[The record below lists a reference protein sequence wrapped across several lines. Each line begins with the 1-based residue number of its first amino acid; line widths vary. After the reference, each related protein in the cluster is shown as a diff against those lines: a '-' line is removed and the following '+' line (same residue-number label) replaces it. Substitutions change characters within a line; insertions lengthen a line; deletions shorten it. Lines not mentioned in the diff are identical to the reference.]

1 MSFAILL
8 LQIIKPMILI
18 SLESSEDFWEDDF
31 DKTIIES
38 DIIPPFLVSLGSK
51 GAILIKNQ
59 IKEMNK
65 KFELGNTVFMK
76 DYYILLKD
84 YFLHISNNEQ
94 LLKDIYKKQKKLF
107 PF

>member
-1 MSFAILL
+1 
-8 LQIIKPMILI
+8 MILTEI
-18 SLESSEDFWEDDF
+18 FLNQ
-31 DKTIIES
+31 TL
-38 DIIPPFLVSLGSK
+38 IPPFLVSLGVK
-51 GAILIKNQ
+51 EPYLLENQ

-94 LLKDIYKKQKKLF
+94 LLKDIYSKNKKKLF